1 MNIIYKSAG
10 VLLLSALLM
19 TGCKDDS
26 KKYEARD
33 AGIVQLNE
41 GNYDGAIQSFD
52 QALELSDGMVGTFEL
67 DVLKYRA
74 EAEYNVEDYEAA
86 AHTYGVLMQVE
97 EASPEY
103 LNMQCL
109 LYMKAGQLDQAV
121 EAYQTSYALN
131 PGTAV
136 TEPALLSLG
145 QELTKADRFDE
156 AMALYEQAVTD
167 GLQSSELFNRM
178 GMCEMEAGDCDKAL
192 EYFDR
197 GAAIGDTGVLPKLLY
212 NQAAAY
218 EQKLDFAKA
227 LELLQSYVSAY
238 GSNEEV
244 EREIA
249 FLKTR

>member
-1 MNIIYKSAG
+1 MNIIYKTTG
-10 VLLLSALLM
+10 ILLLSAFLI
-19 TGCKDDS
+19 TGCKGDEQ
-26 KKYEARD
+26 KYTSRD
-33 AGIVQLNE
+33 TGIEQLNA
-41 GNYDGAIQSFD
+41 GNYDVAIQAFD

-74 EAEYNVEDYEAA
+74 EAEYNIEDYAAA

-97 EASPEY
+97 EKKPEY

-109 LYMKAGQLDQAV
+109 LYIKAGQLDQAV
-121 EAYQTSYALN
+121 ETYQTSYALN
-131 PGTAV
+131 PGNAV

-145 QELTKADRFDE
+145 QELTTADRFEE

-167 GLQSSELFNRM
+167 GLQSSELYNRM

-192 EYFDR
+192 EYFDQ
-197 GAAIGDTGVLPKLLY
+197 GAAIGDAEVLPKLLY

-218 EQKLDFAKA
+218 EQKLDFTKA
-227 LELLQSYVSAY
+227 LELLQSYVSTY
-238 GSNEEV
+238 GSNAEV